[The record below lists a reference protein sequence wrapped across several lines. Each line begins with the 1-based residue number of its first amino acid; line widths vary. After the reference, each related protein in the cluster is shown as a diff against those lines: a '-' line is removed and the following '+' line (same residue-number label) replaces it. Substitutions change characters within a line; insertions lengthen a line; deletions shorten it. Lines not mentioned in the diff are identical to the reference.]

1 MRVKE
6 QNQHLPFQRCLQG
19 EEIRCLSDTELLALL
34 LGSGTRN
41 IDIMSLAL
49 ASMENFGGLPG
60 ISRSGVRELAKEPG
74 IGMKKAVR
82 ILAAFEAGRRA
93 LTDPKKLTKISSPE
107 AVWKL
112 VLPSMAGLITE
123 EFRVLILNN
132 RQNLLKNNLISM
144 GSVSEAI
151 VHPRE
156 VFRDAI
162 KEGASAIIICHNH
175 PSGSL
180 EPSRED
186 IVTTERIAESGRV
199 VGIPLVDHVIVAAS
213 GYLSLKEAGYL

>member
-1 MRVKE
+1 MNEYKRGD
-6 QNQHLPFQRCLQG
+6 HLPFQRCMRG
-19 EEIRCLSDTELLALL
+19 EEIRRLSDTEILALL
-34 LGSGTRN
+34 IGSGTPK
-41 IDIMSLAL
+41 IDIMSLA
-49 ASMENFGGLPG
+49 ASSIQNFGGLPG
-60 ISRSGVRELAKEPG
+60 ISRSGLRELAREPG

-82 ILAAFEAGRRA
+82 LLAAFEAGRRA
-93 LTDPKKLTKISSPE
+93 LTETQRFEKVSSPE
-107 AVWKL
+107 AVWKV
-112 VLPSMAGLITE
+112 VLPLMAGLATE

-132 RQNLLKNNLISM
+132 RHHLIKNNLISM

-162 KEGASAIIICHNH
+162 REGASAIIICHNH

-186 IVTTERIAESGRV
+186 VAATERISEAGRI
-199 VGIPLVDHVIVAAS
+199 VGIPLLDHVIISSS
-213 GYLSLKEAGYL
+213 GFLSLKEAGYL